1 MGQAGG
7 CPPPT
12 TKHNVPF
19 SGPSAQLSVDAQE
32 LTAAPCTEPSSAHL
46 LVGMAN
52 STGSPETCPRPPATS
67 GRGSPEEGEGSEN
80 DQTKA
85 VLLLPS
91 GQIFTSQQTNMQRS
105 PLVRKSPLQ
114 RIKQNT
120 TGTVSTVKQLWSQG
134 WRQTVGCVSH
144 VSLPR
149 PQSPQ
154 L

>member
-19 SGPSAQLSVDAQE
+19 SGPSAQLSVDAEE
-32 LTAAPCTEPSSAHL
+32 LTAAPCTEPNSARL

-52 STGSPETCPRPPATS
+52 STGSPETCPRATCHL
-67 GRGSPEEGEGSEN
+67 GGALPQDGEGSEN
-80 DQTKA
+80 GQAKA

-91 GQIFTSQQTNMQRS
+91 GQIFTSQQTKMQRS

-114 RIKQNT
+114 IIKQNT